1 MPLNDP
7 HLSGEPTGGDAN
19 LNPVV
24 GGCGR
29 LEAGNHPTVRVAAGF
44 STISAHCGQPDARS
58 REVTGPDN
66 GEWPPLIV
74 NSI

>member
-1 MPLNDP
+1 MP
-7 HLSGEPTGGDAN
+7 GCN
-19 LNPVV
+19 LYLVS
-24 GGCGR
+24 
-29 LEAGNHPTVRVAAGF
+29 PTVRVAAGF